1 MDNSD
6 NKQIEP
12 PDSLFSPLKLRYND
26 ALLRS
31 IIGIPVAI
39 LLVVYNVKISNIQ
52 QGLTDPMFWEAII
65 GSYIITLLIFWAINR
80 ITWYLDKAGYDWKGK
95 TLIRLA
101 LQFALGF
108 LPIALLAFVLAALY
122 FVLNDTNIFETTYLT
137 ADYPIIL
144 LFIAVANGYYFCYYA
159 WYFANRASM
168 LAKGMGSGLIAMPM
182 ISQQG
187 ETTIKSKQLFLAK
200 TATKTIPIP
209 FEQIAAFIKVE
220 EYYQVRLFDRTT
232 YIIQQTLGDVEKEI
246 DTREFFRANRQYIV
260 NYKACKEF
268 NSYKRSGQLELN
280 LGPPLNTSIIISRDT
295 APAFVKWMDR

>member
-26 ALLRS
+26 ALLRA

-101 LQFALGF
+101 LQFVLGF
-108 LPIALLAFVLAALY
+108 LPIALLAFLLAALY

-137 ADYPIIL
+137 TDYPIIL
-144 LFIAVANGYYFCYYA
+144 LFILVANGYYFGYYA
-159 WYFANRASM
+159 WFSSNRATM
-168 LAKGMGSGLIAMPM
+168 IAEAVGSGLITLPIVTEAVEQPL
-182 ISQQG
+182 
-187 ETTIKSKQLFLAK
+187 KAKQLFLAR
-200 TATKTIPIP
+200 TATKIVPIP
-209 FEQIAAFIKVE
+209 YEQIAAFNKVG

-232 YIIQQTLGDVEKEI
+232 YIIQQSLCDIEQEI
-246 DTREFFRANRQYIV
+246 DPVEFFRANRQYIV
-260 NYKACKEF
+260 SYKVCKEY

-280 LGPPLNTSIIISRDT
+280 LGPPLNAAIIISRDT
-295 APAFVKWMDR
+295 APAFVKWMNR